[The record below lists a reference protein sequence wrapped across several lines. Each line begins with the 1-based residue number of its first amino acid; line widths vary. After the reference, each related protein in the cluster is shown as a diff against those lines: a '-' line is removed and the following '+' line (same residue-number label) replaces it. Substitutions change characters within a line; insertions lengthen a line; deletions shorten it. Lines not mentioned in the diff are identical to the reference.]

1 MMHYI
6 KLAVIWVF
14 NYFGYKISRVK
25 NPSLMTF
32 EFEMFDEFV
41 DSNGNQFKLLQ
52 GYKDRHW
59 GINWEEIVTV
69 SAPTPYDMLIYK
81 HITHLSALY
90 AYI

>member
-59 GINWEEIVTV
+59 GINWEEMNEERAIPDVQMV
-69 SAPTPYDMLIYK
+69 KRMNIYLE
-81 HITHLSALY
+81 I
-90 AYI
+90 YIK